1 MPRFCRATALVLIL
15 VLFCTLSAT
24 PILGTTPQRSLPL
37 PVTAPPAVSAAA
49 AALFDPVSEEFLFL
63 KNADVRHAMASTT
76 KVMTALVVLE
86 RADLAATV
94 VVPREAVGVEGSSIY
109 LFEGEEITVRTLL
122 YALLLSSANDAAAAL
137 AYHVAGSIEGFAAL
151 MNEKAA
157 AMGLPNTHFT
167 NPHGLYDE
175 AHYTTARELALITAE
190 AMKNATFAEIVATVR
205 YEAPQNGTDATRLF
219 LNHNRLLRTYEG
231 ACGVKTGFTKKSGRC
246 LVSAA
251 ERDALTLIAVTLD
264 APGDWQDHAALL
276 DWGFSEYEGFC
287 PQPTPVEI
295 PVVGGTAPKTML
307 TPQGAVRLTLPRGHG
322 EITAT
327 VEAPRFLYAGFEGGK
342 TVGQIVYRL
351 NGKIIAT
358 LPLQTTIG
366 VERVRLH
373 RSLLEKLKD
382 IFVK

>member
-1 MPRFCRATALVLIL
+1 MKRKLAKLLCGTLVMCQMFTMTAFAKPEWPKDTGIMAEAGSVMD
-15 VLFCTLSAT
+15 VDS
-24 PILGTTPQRSLPL
+24 GTMIFGQNSH
-37 PVTAPPAVSAAA
+37 VEYPPASI
-49 AALFDPVSEEFLFL
+49 
-63 KNADVRHAMASTT
+63 T
-76 KVMTALVVLE
+76 KLLTALVVLE

-122 YALLLSSANDAAAAL
+122 YALLLCSANDAAAAL
-137 AYHVAGSIEGFAAL
+137 AYHVAGSIEGFADL

-327 VEAPRFLYAGFEGGK
+327 VEAPRFLYAGFGEGK
-342 TVGQIVYRL
+342 TVGRIVYRL